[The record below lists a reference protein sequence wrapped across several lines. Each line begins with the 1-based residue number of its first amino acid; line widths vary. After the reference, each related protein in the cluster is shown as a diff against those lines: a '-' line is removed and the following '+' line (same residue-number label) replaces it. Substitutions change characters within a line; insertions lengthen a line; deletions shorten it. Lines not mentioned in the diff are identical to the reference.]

1 MWVLRST
8 LVIKTLM
15 TMNLYSWKLESV
27 NLLISMKSKKG
38 SISVIAN
45 SVLAEMLLKSYVH
58 VKEFD
63 IATKH
68 VAKKMRDSICQ
79 HVPIE

>member
-38 SISVIAN
+38 SILVIAN
-45 SVLAEMLLKSYVH
+45 SVRAEMLLKSYAH

-68 VAKKMRDSICQ
+68 VAKKMKDSICQ